1 MGALTTSRRW
11 YFQLGVFIAALGLAS
26 CRLLPPRDP
35 GSEARQVRQCAEHSV
50 RARVSADGHRL
61 GLRFLLKGRDA
72 FASTTLTDA
81 SPAGLAFQADAATT
95 AAFLGKAPRPIPVF
109 NSRYWRL
116 LADTLALRLAPANP
130 GEGCLILAGG
140 RELIAHR
147 VNGKGVLTPLDQRT
161 RALKVVR
168 SIKAAALAEEVFHS
182 RGDALDLPGGKKGP
196 LLLLTGSFPE
206 LVYLDHAGHQL
217 RFLPVPPEAET
228 GLPLTTW
235 TGGGQFLRQLTS
247 FVWHSHI
254 AALLKSPF
262 STSARFLASGASI
275 ATTGV
280 EQLLSRLPEGPPPP
294 LGHAPEMDPAA
305 WQETLSHIASAPL
318 SSATLKLRLGG
329 DEFFPDFIQAVQEA
343 RRSVDVQLYI
353 FDNDDYAAGLADL
366 FRKRS
371 REGVQVRILVDESA
385 SLAAAANPP
394 DSPMPA
400 DYVPPD
406 NMLDYLERGSN
417 VQVRRMPM
425 SGLTASHTKII
436 SIDGQTA
443 WLGGMNIGREYRYD
457 WHDLMIEVRGPLVAW
472 ISQDF
477 NKAWARHGWAGD
489 FALARHVLLSPARA
503 AAAAAAPPGAVP
515 VQPFYTSAWHH
526 EIVQAQLAALRR
538 CQRSVWLENAYLS
551 DDAFITELVRAR
563 HRGVDVRIIMPAAND
578 NGVMAANNRA
588 LIPILRRHGIRVFL
602 LPGMSHV
609 KAALYDGWA
618 CLGSANFD
626 RLSLHVNNEFSIGCS
641 DPTLIRD
648 LRQRLFTTDFQRSQ
662 EITGQPLV
670 SPGDEV
676 LNALIR
682 GFAGQL

>member
-515 VQPFYTSAWHH
+515 VQPLYTSAWHH

-641 DPTLIRD
+641 DPALIRD

>member
-11 YFQLGVFIAALGLAS
+11 FYQAGVFIAALGLAS
-26 CRLLPPRDP
+26 CRLLPHDP
-35 GSEARQVRQCAEHSV
+35 GSGARQVRQCVEHSV
-50 RARVSADGHRL
+50 RAEVSADGRRL

-72 FASTTLTDA
+72 FSSITLADS

-95 AAFLGKAPRPIPVF
+95 AAFLGKAPRTIPVF
-109 NSRYWRL
+109 NSRYWRF
-116 LADTLALRLAPANP
+116 LADTLALRLAPADP
-130 GEGCLILAGG
+130 AQGCLILAGG

-161 RALKVVR
+161 RALKIVR

-182 RGDALDLPGGKKGP
+182 RGDALDLPGGQKGP
-196 LLLLTGSFPE
+196 VLLLTGTFPE

-235 TGGGQFLRQLTS
+235 TGGGHFMRQLSS
-247 FVWHSHI
+247 FVWNSHI

-262 STSARFLASGASI
+262 STSARFIASGTSI

-280 EQLLSRLPEGPPPP
+280 GQLFSRLPDGPPPP
-294 LGHAPEMDPAA
+294 LGNAPEMDPAA
-305 WQETLSHIASAPL
+305 WQKTLSRIASAPL

-329 DEFFPDFIQAVQEA
+329 DEFFPDFIQAVQDA
-343 RRSVDVQLYI
+343 RHSVDVQLYI

-371 REGVQVRILVDESA
+371 REGIQVRILVDEAA

-406 NMLDYLERGSN
+406 NMPDYLEHGSK
-417 VQVRRMPM
+417 VEVRRMPM

-443 WLGGMNIGREYRYD
+443 WLGGMNIGQEYRYD

-489 FALARHVLLSPARA
+489 LALARHLLNPTSRA
-503 AAAAAAPPGAVP
+503 PGDAPPGAVP
-515 VQPFYTSAWHH
+515 VQPLYTSAWHH

-626 RLSLHVNNEFSIGCS
+626 RLSLRVNNEFSIGCS
-641 DPTLIRD
+641 DPALIRD
-648 LRQRLFTTDFQRSQ
+648 LRHRLFTPDFQRSQ

-670 SPGDEV
+670 SSGDEV

-682 GFAGQL
+682 GLAGQL